1 MAIPAQPPRS
11 TSTSN
16 FAVDDERGL
25 EIFRAAIPRM
35 YLWIVAGA
43 AATGA
48 VAWLTHLTGLVDD
61 TGVAGYAIC
70 IVVWLAGL
78 FALSVFVGRMG
89 ARRLTL
95 LYLSFCV
102 VGGLTSA
109 RVFGDYTNESIVA
122 ACVLTAA
129 TFALMA
135 AITLVKG
142 RELYTRLPLLLLAV
156 LAVLVAVVLSA
167 LTDAGFWGW
176 TLTVILPPLSL
187 LMVALGI
194 NNVQASALEAVW
206 QEVTQP
212 VHHVAIRGAIG
223 PYITLFTI
231 VINSTGSQHTIFQG
245 RLADRGESVRPGGK
259 QS

>member
-35 YLWIVAGA
+35 YLWMVAGA
-43 AATGA
+43 TATGV

-135 AITLVKG
+135 VITLVKG
-142 RELYTRLPLLLLAV
+142 RELYTRLPLLL

-194 NNVQASALEAVW
+194 NKAQASALEAVW

>member
-1 MAIPAQPPRS
+1 
-11 TSTSN
+11 
-16 FAVDDERGL
+16 
-25 EIFRAAIPRM
+25 M

-43 AATGA
+43 TATGA
-48 VAWLTHLTGLVDD
+48 VAWLTHLTGLIDD
-61 TGVAGYAIC
+61 TGVAGYAIS
-70 IVVWLAGL
+70 IGVWLAGL
-78 FALSVFVGRMG
+78 FALSIFIGRMG

-95 LYLSFCV
+95 LYLLFCV
-102 VGGLTSA
+102 VGGLTAA
-109 RVFGDYTNESIVA
+109 RVFGGYTNESVVA
-122 ACVLTAA
+122 ACALTAA
-129 TFALMA
+129 TFAVMA

-142 RELYTRLPLLLLAV
+142 RDLYTRLPLLLLAL
-156 LAVLVAVVLSA
+156 LAVLVAVVLNA

-206 QEVTQP
+206 QEATQP
-212 VHHVAIRGAIG
+212 VHQVAIRGAIG

-231 VINSTGSQHTIFQG
+231 AVNSTASQHTIFQG